1 MEATPMEPN
10 GIAQSGAT
18 MEHTKVSAKGKAMN
32 KSTKENAKLKTPP
45 RITATVQQLQNTTAD
60 GKQTLPDAGSV
71 AQLELLQRIK
81 SAKRPKTQWVSN
93 ATYREEDKETVLNR
107 QRYRRDQLRIAKAKL
122 AASAAKKKEYRQ
134 TKRVKKSQTHPADE
148 RPLVEDFLIEFVPVQ
163 PPIIPEGPAMSREE
177 MAALDVEL
185 NPRPFQPLDD
195 SEALDGC
202 FGR

>member
-1 MEATPMEPN
+1 MGGVETYSRRSVPQ
-10 GIAQSGAT
+10 AQ
-18 MEHTKVSAKGKAMN
+18 
-32 KSTKENAKLKTPP
+32 P
-45 RITATVQQLQNTTAD
+45 TAD
-60 GKQTLPDAGSV
+60 MVLHQTPKRLASGPESGT
-71 AQLELLQRIK
+71 R